1 MFQFRLFSLFIVA
14 AIAAAGWALTC
25 GAWRLEREVDRVGP
39 LESRDFAR
47 LTVVTVGTGG
57 VHENPD
63 RRRPATAIG
72 MGAQVVLVDAGR
84 AVADALRLALIP
96 VVQPDTVYLTSLLSE
111 NTVGLD
117 DLLMVGWTEGRS
129 APLRVVGPTGTKA
142 LTEALIAAHRRGVEA
157 RTGGLG
163 IQSEAPHFEVVEV
176 GGGWSEQIGELVV
189 RAAALPGGPID
200 ALAYRF
206 DGRDRSAVISGTGWA
221 PAELIEFTRGANLL
235 THEAVYVP
243 TPELAEQM
251 GFEANPEQL
260 RREAAE
266 HTAID
271 AVGALA
277 RETGVE
283 TLVLVRLRPPPVYD
297 LQITSVVD
305 DEFGGRIVIASD
317 GDEITP

>member
-1 MFQFRLFSLFIVA
+1 MFQFRLFSLFLVA
-14 AIAAAGWALTC
+14 AVAAAGWALTC

-39 LESRDFAR
+39 LEPREFER

-57 VHENPD
+57 ARENPD
-63 RRRPATAIG
+63 RRGPATAIG
-72 MGAQVVLVDAGR
+72 MGQQVVLVDAGR

-96 VVQPDTVYLTSLLSE
+96 VVQPDTVYLTSLLPE

-129 APLRVVGPTGTKA
+129 TPLRVVGPTGTKA
-142 LTEALIAAHRRGVEA
+142 LTESLSAAHRRGIDA
-157 RTGGLG
+157 RTGALG
-163 IQSEAPHFEVVEV
+163 IQSAAPRFEAVEIT
-176 GGGWSEQIGELVV
+176 GGWSEPIGELVV
-189 RAAALPGGPID
+189 RAAELPGGPIE

-221 PAELIEFTRGANLL
+221 PEELIEFTRGANLL

-251 GFEANPEQL
+251 GFDADPEQL

-277 RETGVE
+277 RASGVE

-297 LQITSVVD
+297 LQITSVVN
-305 DEFGGRIVIASD
+305 DEFAGRIVIASD